1 MRRLLLALLGYI
13 CVAIAFS
20 WPLPLHLWTALPG
33 PVSGDTG
40 VYVWNLWVFRHAI
53 VAHREMPFFTLEILA
68 LAPAMPLTLQNYT
81 TVANV
86 IERPEGIH
94 IAAFFIAGIIVISLL
109 SRIGRSFELHATHV
123 RHRGQPPAGP
133 LPGAVP

>member
-1 MRRLLLALLGYI
+1 MENARSEFALAMRRHALALTGYVL
-13 CVAIAFS
+13 VALAFS

-86 IERPEGIH
+86 IAFPLIPLLGLVATFNVLV
-94 IAAFFIAGIIVISLL
+94 IASGVVSALAMFVCT
-109 SRIGRSFELHATHV
+109 R
-123 RHRGQPPAGP
+123 
-133 LPGAVP
+133 